1 MNYRPLFLIYHFLS
15 WTGFWTQIHVSK
27 CLLFPPL
34 NSPGFPLFFWGSHR
48 IPILPPSHPTDWV
61 LTSGFPWFLGH
72 NWHKPPIL
80 KLECSS
86 FPTLYAF
93 PLPGFKFFF
102 GSWLTSVWKF
112 PAYVNQHDPSP
123 SYPENVWFLNRRICA
138 VISLLLNWLLNPNS
152 MYVNVCCFPH
162 LILSAACDSLYSR
175 ILPPSLPT
183 GWVSKQFLILVQ

>member
-15 WTGFWTQIHVSK
+15 WTGFSTQIHVCK

-93 PLPGFKFFF
+93 PLPGFNFFLDPNLIEHWVATTVLRSKTVLKPNRSGEKGGGCENKGNHMLQRELSGGNNKHLHTWNL
-102 GSWLTSVWKF
+102 GSFECLD
-112 PAYVNQHDPSP
+112 YNLQ
-123 SYPENVWFLNRRICA
+123 
-138 VISLLLNWLLNPNS
+138 
-152 MYVNVCCFPH
+152 
-162 LILSAACDSLYSR
+162 
-175 ILPPSLPT
+175 
-183 GWVSKQFLILVQ
+183 